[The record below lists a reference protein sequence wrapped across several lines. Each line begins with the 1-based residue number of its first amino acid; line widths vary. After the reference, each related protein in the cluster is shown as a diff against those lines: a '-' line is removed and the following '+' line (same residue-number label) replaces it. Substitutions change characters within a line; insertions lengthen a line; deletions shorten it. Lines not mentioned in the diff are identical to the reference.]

1 MSLSNKM
8 KYSSFTLCVLAIF
21 FTYTSVF
28 AQLPAD
34 SVGVVLRDVEVVSA
48 KKSFTNPLEP
58 ATEINQAEIERLQI
72 TEIKDIGIIAPN
84 VYMPDYGSRM
94 TSSIYVRGLGA
105 RIDQPV
111 VGLNVDNVPYLNKD
125 YYDFDLLDID
135 RIEMVRGSAGVLN
148 GRNSIGGQINL
159 YTLSPWKISGNRFLV
174 EYGKAN
180 SVRAGYGLYGRL
192 SNKVASAV
200 TVNYRYSQGFYR
212 NTYNNSHVGGEN
224 AGGARWKLSWH
235 PGSRWSLMN
244 VAAFNI
250 GKNNGYP
257 YQSLES
263 GKIDYNDPSFYKRT
277 TFSDGL
283 TVSYTGNRI
292 IATSVT
298 SFQYANDNMTLDQ
311 DFLPED
317 YFTLTQKNRMT
328 AFTEDL
334 YTKGVRGR
342 YNWLLGV
349 FGFVK
354 NSDMHAPVN
363 FKDTGLKRLIEDNV
377 NRLIPAGMHLSFD
390 ERNLLLDSN
399 FDLNNRGFAIY
410 HQSSVSFGK
419 FIAQLGLRWD
429 IERVSLKYRSD
440 ADAAMTMYRQMPTGA
455 MIPLATQ
462 QLAVHD
468 NGSLHTTF
476 NEILP
481 QAAIGY
487 RDGAWNISAR
497 VAKGYKAGGY
507 NTQMFSD
514 ILQQQLME
522 QAGVEAHYDISK
534 MLTYKPETSWTYEL
548 TGQYEHPSRRF
559 QAELTLF
566 LMKVRNQQLTVF
578 PDENTTGRAMTNA
591 GRTRSLGLEAAVRF
605 RPIDAL
611 SLSASYGLT
620 HAVFTKY
627 DNGNV
632 DLKGKHLP
640 FAPAN
645 TMFVSAEYIF
655 PHIGSVTPS
664 LNINTRGAG
673 KIYWDD
679 ENAVSQNFYATLGAS
694 IILSHRLGSLSLW
707 GENLTGTKYNVFYFE
722 SIGHAFVQQ
731 AIGFNCGATLRINLQ

>member
-1 MSLSNKM
+1 MKHHFSKLCALAALCTALSG
-8 KYSSFTLCVLAIF
+8 
-21 FTYTSVF
+21 F

-34 SVGVVLRDVEVVSA
+34 SLGVVLHDVEVVSS
-48 KKSFTNPLEP
+48 KKAFTNPLEP
-58 ATEINQAEIERLQI
+58 ITNIGEAEIERLEI
-72 TEIKDIGIIAPN
+72 TDVKDIGIVAPN

-111 VGLNVDNVPYLNKD
+111 VGLNVDNVPFLSKD
-125 YYDFDLLDID
+125 YYDFDMLGID

-148 GRNSIGGQINL
+148 GRNSIGGQINI
-159 YTLSPWKISGNRFLV
+159 YTLSPWKYHGNRILL

-180 SVRAGYGLYGRL
+180 SVRVGYGAYAKV
-192 SNKVASAV
+192 SKNVASAI
-200 TVNYRYSQGFYR
+200 TANYRFTQGFYK
-212 NTYNNSHVGGEN
+212 NDYNGRHVGGEN
-224 AGGARWKLSWH
+224 AGGVRWKLSWH
-235 PGSRWSLMN
+235 PASHWSLMN
-244 VAAFNI
+244 VAAFNA

-263 GKIDYNDPSFYKRT
+263 GKISYNDSTFYKRT

-283 TVSYTGNRI
+283 TVSYTGKRI

-298 SFQYANDNMTLDQ
+298 SFQYSDDNMTLDQ

-328 AFTEDL
+328 AVTEDL
-334 YTKGVRGR
+334 YTKGIRGR
-342 YNWLLGV
+342 YNWILGL
-349 FGFVK
+349 FGFIK
-354 NSDMHAPVN
+354 NSNIHAPVN
-363 FKDTGLKRLIEDNV
+363 FKDTGLRRLIEDNV
-377 NRLIPAGMHLSFD
+377 NQLIPPGMQLSFD
-390 ERNLLLDSN
+390 ERNLLLDSH
-399 FDLNNRGFAIY
+399 FDINNRGFAIY
-410 HQSSVSFGK
+410 HQSSVTFGK
-419 FIAQLGLRWD
+419 FIAQIGLRWD
-429 IERVSLKYRSD
+429 IERVSLSYRSD
-440 ADAAMTMYRQMPTGA
+440 ADAAMTMYRQLPTGA

-462 QLAVHD
+462 ELAVHD
-468 NGSLHTTF
+468 SGDLHQTF

-487 RDGAWNISAR
+487 GDGPWQVSAR

-522 QAGVEAHYDISK
+522 QAGVEAHYNISE

-548 TGQYEHPSRRF
+548 TGRYAHPKGKF
-559 QAELTLF
+559 DAEVTLF

-591 GRTRSLGLEAAVRF
+591 GRTRSMGIEASFRF
-605 RPIDAL
+605 HPVDAFT
-611 SLSASYGLT
+611 LSASYGMT
-620 HAVFTKY
+620 NAVFTKY
-627 DNGNV
+627 DNGNT

-645 TMFVSAEYIF
+645 TLFASAEYIF
-655 PHIGSVTPS
+655 PKIGAVTPA
-664 LNINTRGAG
+664 LNLFTRGAG

-679 ENAVSQNFYATLGAS
+679 ENTTIQNFYATLGAS
-694 IILSHRLGSLSLW
+694 VVLNHRYGSLTLW
-707 GENLTGTKYNVFYFE
+707 GENLTNTKYNTFYFV
-722 SIGHAFVQQ
+722 SIGHAFVQR
-731 AIGFNCGATLRINLQ
+731 AIGCNFGVTLRINLLR